1 MPRNYLE
8 KGKKKSGEFQMN
20 MGLKTKEA
28 DDVEKMFCNYFTQLL
43 ITTNPSQIQIEY
55 VFQDMST
62 RVIREMT

>member
-1 MPRNYLE
+1 
-8 KGKKKSGEFQMN
+8 MN